1 MAMLKIIR
9 MQKRDIFQAAR
20 IASQCF
26 SGMKDIR
33 KARLWIT
40 CNFRA
45 FPRARYFVAKDKARV
60 IGYILWLEKGGFRKE
75 AVLELEQIAVE
86 PASQG
91 QGVATQMIKDS
102 LASIKKDLAK
112 RGNRLKLVEATTG
125 AGNKAQELYKKTL
138 GARPVC
144 VIKNL
149 FRGDEVIMVSRQIK
163 S

>member
-1 MAMLKIIR
+1 MKIHLLKR
-9 MQKRDIFQAAR
+9 QDISQVVR

-26 SGMKDIR
+26 SGMKDIK
-33 KARLWIT
+33 KARLWIN
-40 CNFRA
+40 CNFKA
-45 FPRARYFVAKDKARV
+45 FPRARYFVAKDGPRI

-86 PASQG
+86 QASQG
-91 QGVATQMIKDS
+91 RGVATKMIKDS
-102 LASIKKDLAK
+102 LAIVRKDLKK
-112 RGNRLKLVEATTG
+112 RGSSLKLVEAT
-125 AGNKAQELYKKTL
+125 AGTDNKAQELYKKTL

-149 FRGDEVIMVSRQIK
+149 FRGDEVIMISWQNK